1 MTFTELHDKLKGLMA
16 NPVFGEVSAEATA
29 LSKEYYAMLD
39 KKTIKVT
46 EEGEDDDQDYD
57 IIESIKELVKIYR
70 EKKEESRKERL
81 VQEERNITEKKNI
94 LAEIMRVISEEENIT
109 KAYQKFTELKE
120 KWRHVGAV
128 PSEKHHELQH
138 EFSRLSELFYYN
150 MNIFKELREN
160 DLKKNLTAKLD
171 LIEKLKKVSAEK
183 TNQKELEGAL
193 HAIQYQWEETG
204 AVPKENWDEIR
215 TQYWDAV
222 KQIND
227 KLQGFK
233 KEREEKQQESL
244 KLKSQLIEKV
254 KSVIALER
262 KTMKDWDRDTD
273 EVLKIQI
280 EWKAI
285 GYASREDNDRVWNEF
300 RATCD
305 IFFQAKKE
313 FFSVINSANDEN
325 RKKKAILIEK
335 AEKLKDSDDW
345 KNSSKALIQLQEDW
359 QKIGPAGKKFEHAMW
374 MKFRAVC
381 DHFFNKKKESIA
393 VAELQLIENI
403 KKKEEFISSIE
414 GLVIEGTDEEKMA
427 KLDEVSKQFRTFGE
441 VPMNDR
447 DRLFNSFKAAIDKKY
462 ELLNIDPTQ
471 KEMMIFKSKMETLKS
486 SENGNFLLKKER
498 DFVRGKIN
506 FLNEENVK
514 LENNMGMFGKSKNA
528 ESMLKEYRDKI
539 EDNKKQIDALKL
551 KLKNIPKDN

>member
-1 MTFTELHDKLKGLMA
+1 
-16 NPVFGEVSAEATA
+16 
-29 LSKEYYAMLD
+29 
-39 KKTIKVT
+39 
-46 EEGEDDDQDYD
+46 
-57 IIESIKELVKIYR
+57 
-70 EKKEESRKERL
+70 
-81 VQEERNITEKKNI
+81 
-94 LAEIMRVISEEENIT
+94 
-109 KAYQKFTELKE
+109 
-120 KWRHVGAV
+120 
-128 PSEKHHELQH
+128 
-138 EFSRLSELFYYN
+138 
-150 MNIFKELREN
+150 
-160 DLKKNLTAKLD
+160 

-254 KSVIALER
+254 KSLIALER
-262 KTMKDWDRDTD
+262 KTIKDWDRDTD
-273 EVLKIQI
+273 EVLKIQN

-285 GYASREDNDRVWNEF
+285 GYAPREDNDRLWNEF
-300 RATCD
+300 RGTCD
-305 IFFQAKKE
+305 VFFQSKKE
-313 FFSVINSANDEN
+313 FFSVINSANEEN
-325 RKKKAILIEK
+325 KKKKTILIEK

-345 KNSSKALIQLQEDW
+345 KNSSKAFIQLQEDW

-374 MKFRAVC
+374 MKFRAAC
-381 DHFFNKKKESIA
+381 DHFFNKKKESVA
-393 VAELQLIENI
+393 VAELQLLENV
-403 KKKEEFISSIE
+403 KKKEEIISSIE

-427 KLDEVSKQFRTFGE
+427 KLDEVSKQFKTLGD
-441 VPMNDR
+441 VPINER
-447 DRLFNSFKAAIDKKY
+447 DRLFNSLKAAIDKKY
-462 ELLNIDPTQ
+462 ETLNIDPSQ
-471 KEMMIFKSKMETLKS
+471 KEMMIFKSRMETLKS
-486 SENGNFLLKKER
+486 SENANFLLKKER
-498 DFVRGKIN
+498 DLVRGKIN
-506 FLNEENVK
+506 FLTEENVK

-551 KLKNIPKDN
+551 KLKSIPKDN